1 MAYTSANLSLATL
14 EFFVHFELENA
25 ENLDLTAIW
34 AEIPDTVPMENIEI
48 GDLPEDWKNP
58 IAPSE
63 LAAIGDKWLQMANTA
78 VLAVPSAITPYEC
91 NYLLNP
97 EHPDFVNIEIGTP
110 ELFVLDKRMF
120 KGRL

>member
-1 MAYTSANLSLATL
+1 
-14 EFFVHFELENA
+14 
-25 ENLDLTAIW
+25 
-34 AEIPDTVPMENIEI
+34 MENIEI

-78 VLAVPSAITPYEC
+78 VLVVPSAITPYER